1 MNIFKFDFNL
11 HTSSIDFY
19 ISGCNPPHCKNC
31 HNPELFD
38 FNNGIK
44 YNEFLLNNYNDIIKR
59 LYFVSNMMIFGGE
72 PLDQNIID
80 LEDFLKIIYKYN
92 KPIWL
97 FTKYEY
103 REVPL
108 NIFKYIHYV
117 KCGRYNESL
126 PSVYLSEFNITLAS
140 NNQYIKKIN

>member
-1 MNIFKFDFNL
+1 MRIFKYDFNL

-59 LYFVSNMMIFGGE
+59 LYFVSNIMIFGGE
-72 PLDQNIID
+72 PLDQNIIG

-108 NIFKYIHYV
+108 NILRYLSYI
-117 KCGRYNESL
+117 KCGRFNSDLEPIYL
-126 PSVYLSEFNITLAS
+126 PDFNITLGS
-140 NNQYIKKIN
+140 SNQYIKKLI